1 MPVKSQLSG
10 LIVQLLGFTTIANDK
25 FPVKK
30 GIQSLRKTVVQLNI
44 KLLGGRFLKQ
54 ENKSFL
60 QIKKALAN

>member
-44 KLLGGRFLKQ
+44 KLLGCRFLKQ
-54 ENKSFL
+54 ENK
-60 QIKKALAN
+60 